1 MAEEFLT
8 IECFKSALE
17 RGMFRCGVMTIL
29 EDKKYVP
36 FT

>member
-8 IECFKSALE
+8 VESFKSALE
-17 RGMFRCGVMTIL
+17 RGMFRCEARTVL
-29 EDKKYVP
+29 EDKKYDP